1 MDFNK
6 LIPDFGAFGRTDWAK
21 PSIKTGDKNWLIAAG
36 LVVLML
42 VFVFLPWCSVSYT
55 VNGVTSAGSR
65 LGISTWFG
73 IIAFICAIVA
83 AYGVLYEQKQFVFC
97 ASVLG
102 AFFGLLGIFLWADVT
117 LFVKG
122 TETGKLISENVAA
135 AKLAGA
141 SIGHIGAILF
151 MLASAGSA
159 AWSFLQIKNEK

>member
-1 MDFNK
+1 MDFKK
-6 LIPDFGAFGRTDWAK
+6 LIPDFSAIGRTNWAK
-21 PSIKTGDKNWLIAAG
+21 PCIKKNDKNWLIAAG

-55 VNGVTSAGSR
+55 VEGVTSTGSR

-117 LFVKG
+117 LFAKG
-122 TETGKLISENVAA
+122 TQTGKLTSDYVAA

-151 MLASAGSA
+151 LLASAGSA
-159 AWSFLQIKNEK
+159 AWSYLQIKNEK